1 MVATYV
7 ASGTG
12 VKFLRMSGGTDVDN
26 LIQKKKKKTWTTISF
41 WTKIW
46 TEVSSA
52 IQNEPRGQ
60 KLKKLNHMW

>member
-26 LIQKKKKKTWTTISF
+26 LIQKKKKKR
-41 WTKIW
+41 
-46 TEVSSA
+46 
-52 IQNEPRGQ
+52 RGQ
-60 KLKKLNHMW
+60 PLVFGRKFGRKYHLRYKMNHGDKN

>member
-26 LIQKKKKKTWTTISF
+26 LIQKKKKKD
-41 WTKIW
+41 
-46 TEVSSA
+46 VD
-52 IQNEPRGQ
+52 
-60 KLKKLNHMW
+60 NH